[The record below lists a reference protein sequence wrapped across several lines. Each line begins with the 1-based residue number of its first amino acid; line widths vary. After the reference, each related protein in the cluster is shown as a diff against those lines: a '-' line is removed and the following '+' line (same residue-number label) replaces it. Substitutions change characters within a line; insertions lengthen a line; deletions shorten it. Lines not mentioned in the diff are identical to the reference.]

1 MEDNNVNA
9 NKRVAITT
17 FDNPFNPITEF
28 NDWNNFDTEKG
39 YYTCNYLGRITHIS
53 DGMSQVEYD
62 REVERAID
70 SIITSDPFN
79 LYKKVEME
87 DNAA

>member
-1 MEDNNVNA
+1 MAETHENTS
-9 NKRVAITT
+9 KRVAITT

-53 DGMSQVEYD
+53 DEMSQVEYD

-70 SIITSDPFN
+70 SIIAYDPFD

-87 DNAA
+87 DNVA

>member
-1 MEDNNVNA
+1 MAETHENTS
-9 NKRVAITT
+9 KRVAITT

-39 YYTCNYLGRITHIS
+39 YYTSNYLGRITHIS

-70 SIITSDPFN
+70 SIIAYDPFD
-79 LYKKVEME
+79 LYKKVEIE
-87 DNAA
+87 DNVA

>member
-1 MEDNNVNA
+1 MANINENE

-39 YYTCNYLGRITHIS
+39 YYTCNYLGRVAHVY

-70 SIITSDPFN
+70 SIIMSDPFN
-79 LYKKVEME
+79 LYKKVEIK
-87 DNAA
+87 DDAA

>member
-1 MEDNNVNA
+1 MAETHENTS
-9 NKRVAITT
+9 KRIAITT
-17 FDNPFNPITEF
+17 FDNTFNPITEF

-39 YYTCNYLGRITHIS
+39 YYTCNYIGRITNIS

>member
-1 MEDNNVNA
+1 MAETHENTS
-9 NKRVAITT
+9 KRVAITT
-17 FDNPFNPITEF
+17 FDNPFNPIPEF
-28 NDWNNFDTEKG
+28 TDWNNFDTEKG

-70 SIITSDPFN
+70 SIIAYDPFD

>member
-1 MEDNNVNA
+1 MAETHENTS
-9 NKRVAITT
+9 KRVAITT
-17 FDNPFNPITEF
+17 FDNHFNPITEF

-70 SIITSDPFN
+70 SIIAYDPFD

>member
-1 MEDNNVNA
+1 MAETHENTS
-9 NKRVAITT
+9 KRIAITT

-39 YYTCNYLGRITHIS
+39 YYTCNYLGRITRIS